1 MLLLLLRQLCRGD
14 QSSFDFL
21 FFPVAHSNI
30 AIAGLCWYLF
40 STVSQSSS
48 TYDPKF
54 VLFFPKQKFVYY
66 KSSRCMRNNSWGNF
80 AEVINYNVVSSFSL
94 LPIVNL
100 LSLIYNSIVSFNIVI
115 PEQI

>member
-1 MLLLLLRQLCRGD
+1 
-14 QSSFDFL
+14 
-21 FFPVAHSNI
+21 
-30 AIAGLCWYLF
+30 
-40 STVSQSSS
+40 
-48 TYDPKF
+48 
-54 VLFFPKQKFVYY
+54 
-66 KSSRCMRNNSWGNF
+66 MRNNSWGNF